1 MLRRVV
7 ALIGAIFILTGLV
20 LLVRQY
26 TNRNQP
32 QPGGAGAPAGPP
44 PDAAAPIPFDPSIT
58 SRTLPNGLKYFVKTN
73 DQPGGR
79 AELRLVVNAG
89 SLLEDDD
96 QRGLA
101 HFVEHMA
108 FNGTKRFPKQAIG
121 AFMESIGMRFGPSVN
136 ATTSYDET
144 TYSLQIPTDK
154 PEVVDRALMILED
167 WAHNVTFDPV
177 EVDKERGVIV
187 EEWRLRRG
195 VGARLQDM
203 QAPAFFKGSRYLDRI
218 PIGTP
223 ESIRGFKQERLRQF
237 YADWYRPDLMAVIAV
252 GDFDAAAIAKAIE
265 RQFGPLSGPAA
276 PRPRPAFEAPALAN
290 TEYSISVDKEVPSTN
305 VAILHRRQP
314 REAVTVGDYRRDI
327 IEQLAINMLSQRLI
341 DISQLPKGP
350 ILSASAVKVRTVRA
364 LEHVVLSAMASN
376 SGIGPAVSALA
387 VERERAVRFGYSEPE
402 LTRQKSQHL
411 RAIERAIAERA
422 HQPSAALAAEYAR
435 HFTVGEPVPGL
446 QWEFDATK
454 RLLPTIGVSEV
465 HAAIVAALPEAN
477 RVIAVAAPDKTNVY
491 IPPVKELQAVVAAAK
506 DAPMQPWVVRGGTSE
521 LMENPPSPGSIVKTT
536 PHDAVGVTEWT
547 LSNGVR
553 VVLKPTTFKDNQIV
567 FTAVSPGGLSL
578 ADGSNLVS
586 AQTAAQ
592 MVGSMGFGRFASGD
606 IRRVLEGRAVGVQ
619 PVIGPYEHGLSG
631 GSSREDLEAM
641 FQLIHLTMTAPRR
654 DPTIF
659 SALQSQM
666 RTALAGQT
674 ATPDYAFS
682 RELARVLSQDHPRAR
697 ALEGGSI
704 DQMDLDKSLAFYR
717 ERFGNA
723 AGFTFVF
730 AGSFTVDSIRPLVER
745 YLASLPA
752 SGPGGTWKDTGIR
765 PPRGVVERVVARGIE
780 PKSRTVLVF
789 TGPIE
794 VSREQAIVITA
805 MAEVLENRLRDVIRE
820 ELGATYNIAA
830 AASAAC
836 VPVGQYS
843 VSIDFTSDPAR
854 IDAVTRHVLDE
865 VAAFRQNGPTPR
877 QLQDVKAGMERDFES
892 NSRQNAFLAGQIAQR
907 YQTGEPVEGV
917 WQVPEMFRALTAQ
930 QIHDAARKYLDTN
943 NYVRVT
949 LKPGK

>member
-1 MLRRVV
+1 
-7 ALIGAIFILTGLV
+7 
-20 LLVRQY
+20 VRQY
-26 TNRNQP
+26 TSTRPP
-32 QPGGAGAPAGPP
+32 QPGDTGASTGPP
-44 PDAAAPIPFDPSIT
+44 PDAGSSLPFDTSIT
-58 SRTLPNGLKYFVKTN
+58 SRTLSNGLKYFVRAN

-121 AFMESIGMRFGPSVN
+121 EFMESIGMRFGPSVN
-136 ATTSYDET
+136 ATTSFDET
-144 TYSLQIPTDK
+144 TYALQIPTDK
-154 PEVVDRALMILED
+154 PEIIERALMILED

-203 QAPAFFKGSRYLDRI
+203 QAPAFFKGSRYLDRS

-223 ESIRGFKQERLRQF
+223 ESIRGFRQERLRQF

-252 GDFDAAAIAKAIE
+252 GDFDPAAIAKAIE
-265 RQFGPLSGPAA
+265 REFGAIPQPAA
-276 PRPRPAFEAPALAN
+276 PRPRPTFDAPALAN

-305 VAILHRRQP
+305 VAVLHRRQP
-314 REAVTVGDYRRDI
+314 REAATIGDYRRDI
-327 IEQLAINMLSQRLI
+327 IERLAIDMLSQRLV

-350 ILSASAVKVRTVRA
+350 ILSASAAKVRSVRA

-376 SGIGPAVSALA
+376 SGIGPALFALA
-387 VERERAVRFGYSEPE
+387 VERERALRFGYSEPE
-402 LTRQKSQHL
+402 LARQKSTYL
-411 RAIERAIAERA
+411 RAMERAIAERA
-422 HQPSAALAAEYAR
+422 HQPSSVLAAEYVR

-446 QWEFDATK
+446 QWEYDATK
-454 RLLPTIGVSEV
+454 RLMPTIGVSEA

-477 RVIAVAAPDKTNVY
+477 RVVAVAAPEKTNVY
-491 IPPVKELQAVVAAAK
+491 VPPVKELQAVVAAAK
-506 DAPMQPWVVRGGTSE
+506 EAPMQPWVVRAGASE
-521 LMENPPSPGSIVKTT
+521 LMEEPPVPGSIAKTT
-536 PHDAVGVTEWT
+536 PHDGVGVTEWT

-553 VVLKPTTFKDNQIV
+553 VVLKPTNFKDNQIV

-578 ADGSNLVS
+578 ADDSDLVP

-592 MVGSMGFGRFASGD
+592 VVGSMGFGKFASGD
-606 IRRVLEGRAVGVQ
+606 IRRALQGKAVGVQ

-631 GSSREDLEAM
+631 GSSREDLETM
-641 FQLIHLTMTAPRR
+641 FQLIHLTMTQPRR

-659 SALQSQM
+659 SALQGQM

-674 ATPDYAFS
+674 GTPDYAFS
-682 RELARVLSQDHPRAR
+682 RELARVLSQDHPRSR

-704 DQMDLDKSLAFYR
+704 DQMDLDKSIAFYR
-717 ERFGNA
+717 QRFGNA

-745 YLASLPA
+745 YLASLPS
-752 SGPGGTWKDTGIR
+752 SGPAGGWKDNGIR
-765 PPRGVVERVVARGIE
+765 PPRGVVERVVTRGIE

-794 VSREQAIVITA
+794 ASREQAIAITA
-805 MAEVLENRLRDVIRE
+805 MAEALQTRLREAIRE

-830 AASAAC
+830 AASAAR
-836 VPVGQYS
+836 VPVAQYS

-865 VAAFRQNGPTPR
+865 VEAFRQSGPTPR
-877 QLQDVKAGMERDFES
+877 HVQDVKAGMERDFES

-907 YQTGEPVEGV
+907 YQTGEPVESV
-917 WQVPEMFRALTAQ
+917 WQMPDMFRALTAQ
-930 QIHDAARKYLDTN
+930 QIHDAARKYLDTG
-943 NYVRVT
+943 NYIRVT

>member
-20 LLVRQY
+20 MLVRQY
-26 TNRNQP
+26 TSARQP
-32 QPGGAGAPAGPP
+32 QPGNAEAPTGPP
-44 PDAAAPIPFDPSIT
+44 PDAGAPLPFDSSIT
-58 SRTLPNGLKYFVKTN
+58 SRTLPNGLKYFVRAN
-73 DQPGGR
+73 NQPGGR

-136 ATTSYDET
+136 ATTSFDET

-154 PEVVDRALMILED
+154 PDVIDRALMILED

-203 QAPAFFKGSRYLDRI
+203 QAPAFFKGSRYLDRL

-252 GDFDAAAIAKAIE
+252 GDFDTTAIAKAIE
-265 RQFGPLSGPAA
+265 RQFGAIPQPAA
-276 PRPRPAFEAPALAN
+276 PRPRPGFDAPALAN
-290 TEYSISVDKEVPSTN
+290 TEYSISIDKEVPSTN

-314 REAVTVGDYRRDI
+314 HAAVTVGDYRRDI
-327 IEQLAINMLSQRLI
+327 VEQLAVEMLSQRLV

-350 ILSASAVKVRTVRA
+350 ILSASASRIRSVRA

-376 SGIGPAVSALA
+376 SGIGPALSALA

-402 LTRQKSQHL
+402 LDRQKSTLL
-411 RAIERAIAERA
+411 RTIERAITERA
-422 HQPSAALAAEYAR
+422 HQPSALLAAEYVR

-446 QWEFDATK
+446 QWEYDAVK
-454 RLLPTIGVSEV
+454 RLMQTIGVSEV
-465 HAAIVAALPEAN
+465 HSAIVAALPEAN
-477 RVIAVAAPDKTNVY
+477 RVVAVAAPEKTNVY
-491 IPPVKELQAVVAAAK
+491 VPPIKELQAVLAAAK
-506 DAPMQPWVVRGGTSE
+506 DAPMQPWVVRTGTSE
-521 LMENPPSPGSIVKTT
+521 LMAEPPAPGSIVKTT

-553 VVLKPTTFKDNQIV
+553 VVLKPTDFKDNQIV

-578 ADGSNLVS
+578 ANDSELVP

-592 MVGSMGFGRFASGD
+592 MVGSMGFGKFASGD
-606 IRRVLEGRAVGVQ
+606 ILRVLQGRAVGVQ
-619 PVIGPYEHGLSG
+619 PAIGPYEHGLSG
-631 GSSREDLEAM
+631 GSSREDLETM
-641 FQLIHLTMTAPRR
+641 FQLIHLTMTEPRR

-659 SALQSQM
+659 SALQGQM

-674 ATPDYAFS
+674 GTPEYAFS

-704 DQMDLDKSLAFYR
+704 DQMDLDKSIAFYR
-717 ERFGNA
+717 QRFGNA

-745 YLASLPA
+745 YLASLPSTGQA
-752 SGPGGTWKDTGIR
+752 GTWKDNGIR

-789 TGPIE
+789 TGPME
-794 VSREQAIVITA
+794 VSREQAIAITA
-805 MAEVLENRLRDVIRE
+805 MAEVLQTRLRDAIRE

-830 AASAAC
+830 AASAAR

-854 IDAVTRHVLDE
+854 IEAVTRRVLDE
-865 VAAFRQNGPTPR
+865 LAAFRQNGPTPR
-877 QLQDVKAGMERDFES
+877 QMQDVKAGMERDFES

-907 YQTGEPVEGV
+907 YQTGEPVESV
-917 WQVPEMFRALTAQ
+917 WQMPEMFRALTAQ

-943 NYVRVT
+943 NYIRVT
-949 LKPGK
+949 LQPGK

>member
-1 MLRRVV
+1 MLRRLV
-7 ALIGAIFILTGLV
+7 ALIGAIFILIGLV

-26 TNRNQP
+26 TR
-32 QPGGAGAPAGPP
+32 AKLPP
-44 PDAAAPIPFDPSIT
+44 PDAAAPLPFDTSIT
-58 SRTLPNGLKYFVKTN
+58 SRTLSNGLKYFVKAN
-73 DQPGGR
+73 NQPGGR

-154 PEVVDRALMILED
+154 PEVIDRALMILED

-177 EVDKERGVIV
+177 EVDKERGVII

-195 VGARLQDM
+195 VDARLQDL
-203 QAPAFFKGSRYLDRI
+203 QAPAFFKGSRYLDRT

-223 ESIRGFKQERLRQF
+223 ESIRGFKHERLRQF
-237 YADWYRPDLMAVIAV
+237 YDDWYRPDLMAVIAV
-252 GDFDAAAIAKAIE
+252 GDFDPVRISGAIE
-265 RQFGPLSGPAA
+265 RQFGAIPRPAA
-276 PRPRPAFEAPALAN
+276 PRPRPTFDAPAVAS
-290 TEYSISVDKEVPSTN
+290 TEYSIATDKEIPSTN

-327 IEQLAINMLSQRLI
+327 IERLAIDMLSLRLV

-350 ILSASAVKVRTVRA
+350 ILSASASRVRSVRA

-376 SGIGPAVSALA
+376 SGIGPAVLALA

-402 LTRQKSQHL
+402 LSRQKTTLL
-411 RAIERAIAERA
+411 RGMERAIAERA
-422 HQPSAALAAEYAR
+422 HQPSAVLAAEYAR

-446 QWEFDATK
+446 QWEYDAMK
-454 RLLPTIGVSEV
+454 RLMPTIGVADV

-477 RVIAVAAPDKTNVY
+477 RVVAVAAPEKTNVY
-491 IPPVKELQAVVAAAK
+491 VPPVKELQTVVAAAK
-506 DAPMQPWVVRGGTSE
+506 DAPMQPWVVRAGASE
-521 LMENPPSPGSIVKTT
+521 LMDDLPAPGTIVKTT

-547 LSNGVR
+547 LSNGVQ

-567 FTAVSPGGLSL
+567 FTAVSAGGLSL
-578 ADGSNLVS
+578 ANESDLVP

-592 MVGSMGFGRFASGD
+592 VVASMGFGKFASGD
-606 IRRVLEGRAVGVQ
+606 IRRVLQGKAVGVQ

-659 SALQSQM
+659 SAFQSQM

-674 ATPDYAFS
+674 GTPEYAFS
-682 RELARVLSQDHPRAR
+682 RELARALSQDHPRSR

-704 DQMDLDKSLAFYR
+704 DQMDLDKSIAFYR
-717 ERFGNA
+717 QRFGNA
-723 AGFTFVF
+723 TGFTFVF

-745 YLASLPA
+745 YLASLP
-752 SGPGGTWKDTGIR
+752 STGPAGTWKDNGIR
-765 PPRGVVERVVARGIE
+765 PPRGVVERVVARGLE

-789 TGPIE
+789 TGPMDA
-794 VSREQAIVITA
+794 SRERAIVITA
-805 MAEVLENRLRDVIRE
+805 MADVLQTRLRDAIRE
-820 ELGATYNIAA
+820 ELGATYNIAS
-830 AASAAC
+830 AASAAR

-854 IDAVTRHVLDE
+854 MEAVTRRVLDE
-865 VAAFRQNGPTPR
+865 VAAFGKNGPTPR
-877 QLQDVKAGMERDFES
+877 QVQDVKAGMERDFES

-907 YQTGEPVEGV
+907 YQTGEPVESV
-917 WQVPEMFRALTAQ
+917 WQMPDMFQALTAQ
-930 QIHDAARKYLDTN
+930 QIHDAARKYLDMN
-943 NYVRVT
+943 NYIRVT
-949 LKPGK
+949 LTPGK